1 MSVLR
6 PLANCRRVAS
16 GALGYVRL
24 YLCDESGDPGAST
37 ESGASR
43 LFVVCLVGYPDGGS
57 AENFQAAD
65 AQLRKRLGWRD
76 EFRWS
81 KLSQRSRDAYLDGL
95 FDNLPQHHAIIWDKK
110 TVTPQTFQSD
120 SVAIGM
126 MREAI
131 GLLGGPSAGS
141 RLIIDGM
148 RHRDRAAAIR
158 RVLGVS
164 EVRFESSHANPHLQ
178 LADMLAGFHAWDHA
192 GRISDLAPR
201 LRSLRRFRS
210 LWR

>member
-1 MSVLR
+1 M
-6 PLANCRRVAS
+6 
-16 GALGYVRL
+16 RL
-24 YLCDESGDPGAST
+24 YLCDESGDPGASA

-57 AENFQAAD
+57 AANFQAAD

-110 TVTPQTFQSD
+110 TTIPQAFQSD
-120 SVAIGM
+120 SVAIEM
-126 MREAI
+126 MSEAI
-131 GLLGGPSAGS
+131 GRLGGPSAGS

-158 RVLGVS
+158 RALGVS

-192 GRISDLAPR
+192 GRISDVEPR

-210 LWR
+210 LWRS

>member
-1 MSVLR
+1 
-6 PLANCRRVAS
+6 
-16 GALGYVRL
+16 VRL
-24 YLCDESGDPGAST
+24 YLCDESGDPGASA

-43 LFVVCLVGYPDGGS
+43 LFVICLVGYPDGGS
-57 AENFQAAD
+57 AANFQAAD
-65 AQLRKRLGWRD
+65 AQLRKRLGWKG

-81 KLSQRSRDAYLDGL
+81 KLSQWSRDNYFEGL
-95 FDNLPQHHAIIWDKK
+95 VDNLPQHHAIVWDKK
-110 TVTPQTFQSD
+110 TIMPQAFQSD
-120 SVAIGM
+120 SAAIEM

-131 GLLGGPSAGS
+131 GLLGCPSAGS

-158 RVLGVS
+158 RALGVS

-178 LADMLAGFHAWDHA
+178 LADVLAGFHAWDYA
-192 GRISDLAPR
+192 GRISEVEPR

-210 LWR
+210 LWRS

>member
-1 MSVLR
+1 M
-6 PLANCRRVAS
+6 
-16 GALGYVRL
+16 RL
-24 YLCDESGDPGAST
+24 YLCDESGDPGASA
-37 ESGASR
+37 ESGVSR
-43 LFVVCLVGYPDGGS
+43 LFVVCLVGYPDGAS
-57 AENFQAAD
+57 AESFQAAD
-65 AQLRKRLGWRD
+65 AQLRRRLGWKG

-81 KLSQRSRDAYLDGL
+81 KLSQCSRDNYFEGL
-95 FDNLPQHHAIIWDKK
+95 VDNLPQHHAIVWDKK
-110 TVTPQTFQSD
+110 TIMPQAFQSD
-120 SVAIGM
+120 SAAIDM

-131 GLLGGPSAGS
+131 GLLGCPSAGS

-158 RVLGVS
+158 RALGVS

-178 LADMLAGFHAWDHA
+178 LADMLAGFHAWDHG
-192 GRISDLAPR
+192 GRISYVDHR

>member
-1 MSVLR
+1 
-6 PLANCRRVAS
+6 
-16 GALGYVRL
+16 VRL
-24 YLCDESGDPGAST
+24 YLCDESGDPGDSA

-57 AENFQAAD
+57 AEKFQAAD
-65 AQLRKRLGWRD
+65 TQLRKRLGWRD

-95 FDNLPQHHAIIWDKK
+95 FDSLPQHRAIVWDKK
-110 TVTPQTFQSD
+110 TTMPPAFQTD
-120 SVAIGM
+120 SAAIDM
-126 MREAI
+126 MRDAI

-158 RVLGVS
+158 RALGVS

-192 GRISDLAPR
+192 GRIRELTPR

>member
-1 MSVLR
+1 M
-6 PLANCRRVAS
+6 
-16 GALGYVRL
+16 RL
-24 YLCDESGDPGAST
+24 YLCDESGDPGISQ

-57 AENFQAAD
+57 AANFQVAD

-81 KLSQRSRDAYLDGL
+81 KLSQRSRNAYLQGL
-95 FDNLPQHHAIIWDKK
+95 FDNLPQHHAIIWDKE
-110 TVTPQTFQSD
+110 TTMPQAFQPD
-120 SVAIGM
+120 SAAIDM

-131 GLLGGPSAGS
+131 GILGGPSDGS
-141 RLIIDGM
+141 RLIIDGV

-158 RVLGVS
+158 CVGVS

-192 GRISDLAPR
+192 GRISEILPR

>member
-1 MSVLR
+1 M
-6 PLANCRRVAS
+6 
-16 GALGYVRL
+16 RL

-43 LFVVCLVGYPDGGS
+43 LFVICLVGYPDGGS
-57 AENFQAAD
+57 AANFQSAD
-65 AQLRKRLGWRD
+65 AQLRKRLSWKG

-81 KLSQRSRDAYLDGL
+81 KISQWARDKYFEGL
-95 FDNLPQHHAIIWDKK
+95 VDSLPQHHAIVWDKK
-110 TVTPQTFQSD
+110 RFMPQSFQSD
-120 SVAIGM
+120 SVAIDM

-131 GLLGGPSAGS
+131 GLLGCPSAGS
-141 RLIIDGM
+141 RLIIDGI

-158 RVLGVS
+158 RLLGVS

-178 LADMLAGFHAWDHA
+178 LADMLAGFHAWDDA
-192 GRISDLAPR
+192 GRISEVEPR

-210 LWR
+210 LWP

>member
-1 MSVLR
+1 M
-6 PLANCRRVAS
+6 
-16 GALGYVRL
+16 RL
-24 YLCDESGDPGAST
+24 YLCDESGDPGISQ

-57 AENFQAAD
+57 AANFQAAD

-81 KLSQRSRDAYLDGL
+81 KLSQRSRDAYLHGL
-95 FDNLPQHHAIIWDKK
+95 FDNLPQHHAIIWDKEA
-110 TVTPQTFQSD
+110 TMPQAFQPD
-120 SVAIGM
+120 LAAINM

-131 GLLGGPSAGS
+131 GILGGPSGGS
-141 RLIIDGM
+141 RLIVDGV

-158 RVLGVS
+158 RALGVS

-192 GRISDLAPR
+192 GRISEILPR

>member
-1 MSVLR
+1 M
-6 PLANCRRVAS
+6 
-16 GALGYVRL
+16 RL
-24 YLCDESGDPGAST
+24 YLCDESGDPGVSA
-37 ESGASR
+37 ESGASK

-65 AQLRKRLGWRD
+65 TQLRRRLGWKG

-81 KLSQRSRDAYLDGL
+81 KLSQSSRDAYLDGL
-95 FDNLPQHHAIIWDKK
+95 FDSLPQHRAIIWDKEI
-110 TVTPQTFQSD
+110 TMPQAFQSD
-120 SVAIGM
+120 SAAIDM
-126 MREAI
+126 MRDAI
-131 GLLGGPSAGS
+131 GLLGRPSAGS

-158 RVLGVS
+158 RALGVS

-192 GRISDLAPR
+192 GRIREIAPR

>member
-1 MSVLR
+1 MPVLR

-24 YLCDESGDPGAST
+24 YLCDESGDPGASP
-37 ESGASR
+37 ELGASR

-57 AENFQAAD
+57 AEKFQAAD
-65 AQLRKRLGWRD
+65 AQLRKRLTWKG

-81 KLSQRSRDAYLDGL
+81 KLSQRTRDHYFDGL
-95 FDNLPQHHAIIWDKK
+95 VDNLPRHHAIVWDKE
-110 TVTPQTFQSD
+110 TITPQAIQPD
-120 SVAIGM
+120 SAAIDM
-126 MREAI
+126 MREAV
-131 GLLGGPSAGS
+131 GLLGYPSSGS
-141 RLIIDGM
+141 RLIIDGV
-148 RHRDRAAAIR
+148 RHRDRAVAIR
-158 RVLGVS
+158 RALGVS

-192 GRISDLAPR
+192 GRISDIEPR

-210 LWR
+210 VWR

>member
-1 MSVLR
+1 MPVLR

-24 YLCDESGDPGAST
+24 YLCDESGDPGPSA

-81 KLSQRSRDAYLDGL
+81 KLSQRSRDAYLEGL
-95 FDNLPQHHAIIWDKK
+95 FHNLPQHHAIIWDKK
-110 TVTPQTFQSD
+110 TIMPQTLQSD
-120 SVAIGM
+120 AVAIGM

-158 RVLGVS
+158 RALGVS

>member
-1 MSVLR
+1 
-6 PLANCRRVAS
+6 
-16 GALGYVRL
+16 VRL
-24 YLCDESGDPGAST
+24 YVCDESGDPGASA

-57 AENFQAAD
+57 AEKFQAAD
-65 AQLRKRLGWRD
+65 TQLRKRLGWRD

-81 KLSQRSRDAYLDGL
+81 QLSQRSRDAYLDGL
-95 FDNLPQHHAIIWDKK
+95 FDSLPQHRAIVWDEK
-110 TVTPQTFQSD
+110 TTLPLAFQPD
-120 SVAIGM
+120 SVAIDM
-126 MREAI
+126 MRDAI

-158 RVLGVS
+158 RALGVS
-164 EVRFESSHANPHLQ
+164 EVRFETSHANPHLQ

-192 GRISDLAPR
+192 GRIRGLTPR